1 VSGLDPATQQDPAR
15 AADAPADEPEAAEL
29 EQQRQARVQR
39 GELIAAGFALALLLL
54 MFVTEWYGINVLP
67 TASAEGAARETAV
80 NAWQALTL
88 TRLVLLLTIVVAI
101 GSVVLRAS
109 QRTHGAQTDTGLA
122 VTVLGAITTVLLIYR
137 VLIALPM
144 GDQVV
149 DQKLGALLGLLC
161 AVGITLGG
169 LEATRGERALAGSGV
184 QRTRKRR
191 RIASGWPAR

>member
-1 VSGLDPATQQDPAR
+1 VSGLDPAPVSDPAQ
-15 AADAPADEPEAAEL
+15 PADGPAEGPEAAEL

-39 GELIAAGFALALLLL
+39 GELIAAGSAFALLLL
-54 MFVTEWYGINVLP
+54 MFLTEWYGINVLP

-88 TRLVLLLTIVVAI
+88 SRWVLLLTIVVAI
-101 GSVVLRAS
+101 GSLVLRAS
-109 QRTHGAQTDTGLA
+109 QRTHGSQTETGLV
-122 VTVLGAITTVLLIYR
+122 VTVLGAITTALLIYR

-144 GDQVV
+144 SDQVV
-149 DQKLGALLGLLC
+149 DQKLGALLGLFC

-169 LEATRGERALAGSGV
+169 LEAMRGERALAGSGV

>member
-1 VSGLDPATQQDPAR
+1 VSVPEPATPEDPAR
-15 AADAPADEPEAAEL
+15 PADEPAEGSEEAEL
-29 EQQRQARVQR
+29 EQQRQSRVQR
-39 GELIAAGFALALLLL
+39 GELIAAVSALALLLL
-54 MFVTEWYGINVLP
+54 MFLTEWYGINVLP

-88 TRLVLLLTIVVAI
+88 SRWVLLLTIVVAI

-109 QRTHGAQTDTGLA
+109 QRTHGTKTDTGLL
-122 VTVLGAITTVLLIYR
+122 VTVLGAITTGLLIYR

-169 LEATRGERALAGSGV
+169 LEARRGERALAGTVV

-191 RIASGWPAR
+191 RIASGWSAR